1 MATTFSIV
9 PLVLLVTFLA
19 VSNAQPTVFDITK
32 NGAVADGKTDIAAVI
47 TKTWAEAC
55 ASPTPAKLL
64 IPTGSYFSS
73 YVEFKGP
80 CKAPIEAEIQG
91 NLMAP
96 GELPGDTWIAFR
108 YIDNLHVFGN
118 GILDAQGPL
127 SWRMQHQ
134 YLMSFFSLLKSIRF
148 DFDNNGLVEGLTSK
162 DAKQFHIE
170 VFGSKNYT
178 LSNLKIQAP
187 SDSPNTD
194 GIHIGKS
201 TQVTIQNSIIGT
213 GDDCVSIGD
222 AVEQVTVT
230 NVTCGP
236 GHGISIG
243 SLGKYPDEKSV
254 KGVIVKNCTL
264 VETDNGLRIK
274 SWPDLYPGEASDVHF
289 EDIIMNNVNNPII
302 IDQTYCPGHT
312 CGANRIASKVKISNV
327 VFKNIKGTSK
337 NPEAVFMNCSQ
348 LIPCDNIQMTD
359 IDLTYPKGVAKSKCF
374 NVKPIVSGVCNPPA
388 CTVTS

>member
-1 MATTFSIV
+1 MQ
-9 PLVLLVTFLA
+9 A
-19 VSNAQPTVFDITK
+19 V
-32 NGAVADGKTDIAAVI
+32 
-47 TKTWAEAC
+47 TKTWADAC

-96 GELPGDTWIAFR
+96 GELPDNETQIS
-108 YIDNLHVFGN
+108 YIFL
-118 GILDAQGPL
+118 
-127 SWRMQHQ
+127 
-134 YLMSFFSLLKSIRF
+134 FSMKSIRF
-148 DFDNNGLVEGLTSK
+148 DFDNNGLVEGITSK
-162 DAKQFHIE
+162 DAKQFHIS

-187 SDSPNTD
+187 RDSPNTD

-213 GDDCVSIGD
+213 GDDCISIGD

-254 KGVIVKNCTL
+254 KGIIVKNCTL
-264 VETDNGLRIK
+264 ADTDNGVRIK
-274 SWPDLYPGEASDVHF
+274 SWPDLNPGEASDVHF

-312 CGANRIASKVKISNV
+312 CGPNRIASKVKISNV
-327 VFKNIKGTSK
+327 GFKNIKGTSK
-337 NPEAVFMNCSQ
+337 NPEAVFLNCSQ
-348 LIPCDNIQMTD
+348 LIPCDNIQLTD

>member
-1 MATTFSIV
+1 MTTNFNIV
-9 PLVLLVTFLA
+9 LSVFLVTFLA
-19 VSNAQPTVFDITK
+19 ASDAQPTVFDITK
-32 NGAVADGKTDIAAVI
+32 NGAVADGKTDIAAAV
-47 TKTWAEAC
+47 TKTWADAC

-96 GELPGDTWIAFR
+96 GELPGDTWLAFR
-108 YIDNLHVFGN
+108 YIDNLHIFGN

-127 SWRMQHQ
+127 SWR
-134 YLMSFFSLLKSIRF
+134 K
-148 DFDNNGLVEGLTSK
+148 
-162 DAKQFHIE
+162 AKTPI
-170 VFGSKNYT
+170 
-178 LSNLKIQAP
+178 I
-187 SDSPNTD
+187 
-194 GIHIGKS
+194 IGKS

-213 GDDCVSIGD
+213 GDDCISIGD

-254 KGVIVKNCTL
+254 KGIIVKNCTL
-264 VETDNGLRIK
+264 ADTDNGVRIK
-274 SWPDLYPGEASDVHF
+274 SWPDLNPGEASDVHF

-312 CGANRIASKVKISNV
+312 CGPNRIASKVKISNV
-327 VFKNIKGTSK
+327 GFKNIKGTSK
-337 NPEAVFMNCSQ
+337 NPEAVFLNCSQ
-348 LIPCDNIQMTD
+348 LIPCDNIQLTD

>member
-127 SWRMQHQ
+127 SWRKAKTPII
-134 YLMSFFSLLKSIRF
+134 LLKSIRF

-312 CGANRIASKVKISNV
+312 CEVKISNV

>member
-1 MATTFSIV
+1 MTTKFNIV
-9 PLVLLVTFLA
+9 LLLLVTFLA
-19 VSNAQPTVFDITK
+19 VSDAQPAVFDITK
-32 NGAVADGKTDIAAVI
+32 NGAVADGKTDIAAVV
-47 TKTWAEAC
+47 TKTWADAC

-64 IPTGSYFSS
+64 IPAGSYFSS

-96 GELPGDTWIAFR
+96 GELPGDTWLAFR
-108 YIDNLHVFGN
+108 YIDNLHLFGN

-127 SWRMQHQ
+127 SWR
-134 YLMSFFSLLKSIRF
+134 KSIRF

-162 DAKQFHIE
+162 DAKQFHIS

-187 SDSPNTD
+187 RDSPNTD

-264 VETDNGLRIK
+264 ADTDN
-274 SWPDLYPGEASDVHF
+274 
-289 EDIIMNNVNNPII
+289 DIIMNNVNNPII

-312 CGANRIASKVKISNV
+312 CGPNRIASKVKISNV

-337 NPEAVFMNCSQ
+337 NPEAVFLNCSQ
-348 LIPCDNIQMTD
+348 LIPCENIQMTD

-374 NVKPIVSGVCNPPA
+374 NVKPIVSGICNPPA
-388 CTVTS
+388 CTITS

>member
-1 MATTFSIV
+1 M
-9 PLVLLVTFLA
+9 
-19 VSNAQPTVFDITK
+19 Q
-32 NGAVADGKTDIAAVI
+32 VI

-118 GILDAQGPL
+118 
-127 SWRMQHQ
+127 
-134 YLMSFFSLLKSIRF
+134 SIRF

-213 GDDCVSIGD
+213 GDDCVSI
-222 AVEQVTVT
+222 
-230 NVTCGP
+230 
-236 GHGISIG
+236 
-243 SLGKYPDEKSV
+243 DEKSV

>member
-1 MATTFSIV
+1 MTTKFNIV
-9 PLVLLVTFLA
+9 LLLLVTFLA
-19 VSNAQPTVFDITK
+19 VSDAQPAVFDITK
-32 NGAVADGKTDIAAVI
+32 NGAVADGKTDIAAVV
-47 TKTWAEAC
+47 TKTWADAC

-64 IPTGSYFSS
+64 IPAGSYFSS

-91 NLMAP
+91 N
-96 GELPGDTWIAFR
+96 
-108 YIDNLHVFGN
+108 
-118 GILDAQGPL
+118 
-127 SWRMQHQ
+127 
-134 YLMSFFSLLKSIRF
+134 SIRF

-162 DAKQFHIE
+162 DAKQFHIS

-187 SDSPNTD
+187 RDSPNTD

-264 VETDNGLRIK
+264 ADTDNGVRIK
-274 SWPDLYPGEASDVHF
+274 SWPDLNPGEASDVHF

-312 CGANRIASKVKISNV
+312 CGPNRIASKVKISNV

-337 NPEAVFMNCSQ
+337 NPEAVFLNCSQ
-348 LIPCDNIQMTD
+348 LIPCENIQMTD

-374 NVKPIVSGVCNPPA
+374 NVKPIVSGICNPPA
-388 CTVTS
+388 CTITS

>member
-1 MATTFSIV
+1 MQ
-9 PLVLLVTFLA
+9 A
-19 VSNAQPTVFDITK
+19 V
-32 NGAVADGKTDIAAVI
+32 
-47 TKTWAEAC
+47 TKTWADAC

-96 GELPGDTWIAFR
+96 GELPGDTWLAFR
-108 YIDNLHVFGN
+108 YIDNLHIFGN
-118 GILDAQGPL
+118 
-127 SWRMQHQ
+127 
-134 YLMSFFSLLKSIRF
+134 SIRF
-148 DFDNNGLVEGLTSK
+148 DFDNNGLVEGITSK
-162 DAKQFHIE
+162 DAKQFHIS

-187 SDSPNTD
+187 RDSPNTD

-213 GDDCVSIGD
+213 GDDC
-222 AVEQVTVT
+222 
-230 NVTCGP
+230 
-236 GHGISIG
+236 ISI
-243 SLGKYPDEKSV
+243 DEKSV
-254 KGVIVKNCTL
+254 KGIIVKNCTL
-264 VETDNGLRIK
+264 ADTDNGVRIK
-274 SWPDLYPGEASDVHF
+274 SWPDLNPGEASDVHF

-312 CGANRIASKVKISNV
+312 CGPNRIASKVKISNV
-327 VFKNIKGTSK
+327 GFKNIKGTSK
-337 NPEAVFMNCSQ
+337 NPEAVFLNCSQ
-348 LIPCDNIQMTD
+348 LIPCDNIQLTD

>member
-127 SWRMQHQ
+127 SWRKAK
-134 YLMSFFSLLKSIRF
+134 KSIRF

>member
-1 MATTFSIV
+1 E
-9 PLVLLVTFLA
+9 L
-19 VSNAQPTVFDITK
+19 
-32 NGAVADGKTDIAAVI
+32 GVI
-47 TKTWAEAC
+47 FICYKLFILQHVQVVTKTWADAC

-64 IPTGSYFSS
+64 IPVGSYFSS

-80 CKAPIEAEIQG
+80 CKAPIEVEIQG

-96 GELPGDTWIAFR
+96 GELPGDTWLAFR
-108 YIDNLHVFGN
+108 YIDNLHLFGN
-118 GILDAQGPL
+118 
-127 SWRMQHQ
+127 
-134 YLMSFFSLLKSIRF
+134 SIRF

-162 DAKQFHIE
+162 DAKQFHIS

-187 SDSPNTD
+187 RDSPNTD

-201 TQVTIQNSIIGT
+201 TQVIIQNSIIGT
-213 GDDCVSIGD
+213 GDDCVSI
-222 AVEQVTVT
+222 
-230 NVTCGP
+230 
-236 GHGISIG
+236 
-243 SLGKYPDEKSV
+243 DEKSV

-264 VETDNGLRIK
+264 ADTDNGVRIK
-274 SWPDLYPGEASDVHF
+274 SWPDLNPGEASDVHF

-312 CGANRIASKVKISNV
+312 CGPNRIASKVKISNV

-337 NPEAVFMNCSQ
+337 NPEAVFLNCSQ
-348 LIPCDNIQMTD
+348 LIPCENIQMTD

>member
-1 MATTFSIV
+1 M
-9 PLVLLVTFLA
+9 FLA
-19 VSNAQPTVFDITK
+19 IYDAQPVIFDITK
-32 NGAVADGKTDIAAVI
+32 NGVVADGKTDIGAVV
-47 TKTWAEAC
+47 TKTWTDAC

-64 IPTGSYFSS
+64 IPAGSFFSS

-96 GELPGDTWIAFR
+96 GELPGDTRLAFR
-108 YIDNLHVFGN
+108 YIDNLHIFGN

-127 SWRMQHQ
+127 SWR
-134 YLMSFFSLLKSIRF
+134 K
-148 DFDNNGLVEGLTSK
+148 
-162 DAKQFHIE
+162 AKTPII
-170 VFGSKNYT
+170 VR
-178 LSNLKIQAP
+178 
-187 SDSPNTD
+187 
-194 GIHIGKS
+194 S

-213 GDDCVSIGD
+213 GDDCISIGD
-222 AVEQVTVT
+222 AVEQVIIT

-254 KGVIVKNCTL
+254 KRIIVKNCTL
-264 VETDNGLRIK
+264 ADTDYGVRIK
-274 SWPDLYPGEASDVHF
+274 SWVDLNPGEASDVHF

-302 IDQTYCPGHT
+302 IDQTYYPGHT
-312 CGANRIASKVKISNV
+312 CGPNRISSKVKISNV

-337 NPEAVFMNCSQ
+337 NPEAVFLNCSQ
-348 LIPCDNIQMTD
+348 LIPCNNIQLTD
-359 IDLTYPKGVAKSKCF
+359 IDLTYPKGVTKSKCF
-374 NVKPIVSGVCNPPA
+374 NVKPIISGVCNPSA

>member
-1 MATTFSIV
+1 MTTKFNIV
-9 PLVLLVTFLA
+9 LLLLVTFLA
-19 VSNAQPTVFDITK
+19 VSDAQPAVFDITK
-32 NGAVADGKTDIAAVI
+32 NGAVADGKTDIAAVV
-47 TKTWAEAC
+47 TKTWADAC
-55 ASPTPAKLL
+55 ASPTPTKLL
-64 IPTGSYFSS
+64 IPAGSYFSS

-96 GELPGDTWIAFR
+96 GELPGDTWLAFR
-108 YIDNLHVFGN
+108 YIDNLHLFGN

-127 SWRMQHQ
+127 SWR
-134 YLMSFFSLLKSIRF
+134 KAKTPIIVR
-148 DFDNNGLVEGLTSK
+148 LTSK
-162 DAKQFHIE
+162 DAKQFHIS

-187 SDSPNTD
+187 RDSPNTD

-264 VETDNGLRIK
+264 ADTDNGVRIK
-274 SWPDLYPGEASDVHF
+274 SWPDLNPGEASDVHF

-302 IDQTYCPGHT
+302 
-312 CGANRIASKVKISNV
+312 IASKVKISNV

-337 NPEAVFMNCSQ
+337 NPEAVFLNCSQ
-348 LIPCDNIQMTD
+348 LIPCENIQMTD

-374 NVKPIVSGVCNPPA
+374 NVKPIVSGICNPPA
-388 CTVTS
+388 CTITS

>member
-127 SWRMQHQ
+127 SWRKAKTPII
-134 YLMSFFSLLKSIRF
+134 FSLLKSIRF

>member
-1 MATTFSIV
+1 MATKFNIV
-9 PLVLLVTFLA
+9 LLVLLVTFFA
-19 VSNAQPTVFDITK
+19 ASDAQPAVFDITK
-32 NGAVADGKTDIAAVI
+32 NGAVADGKTDIAAAV
-47 TKTWAEAC
+47 TKTWADAC

-64 IPTGSYFSS
+64 IPVGSYFSS

-91 NLMAP
+91 NLLAP
-96 GELPGDTWIAFR
+96 GELPGDTWLAFR
-108 YIDNLHVFGN
+108 YIDNLHIFGN

-127 SWRMQHQ
+127 SWR
-134 YLMSFFSLLKSIRF
+134 K
-148 DFDNNGLVEGLTSK
+148 
-162 DAKQFHIE
+162 AKTPI
-170 VFGSKNYT
+170 
-178 LSNLKIQAP
+178 I
-187 SDSPNTD
+187 
-194 GIHIGKS
+194 IGKS

-213 GDDCVSIGD
+213 GDDCISIGD

-254 KGVIVKNCTL
+254 KGIIVKNCTL
-264 VETDNGLRIK
+264 ADTDNGVRIK
-274 SWPDLYPGEASDVHF
+274 SWPDLNPGEASDVHF

-312 CGANRIASKVKISNV
+312 CGPNRIASKVKISNV

-337 NPEAVFMNCSQ
+337 NPEAVFLNCSQ
-348 LIPCDNIQMTD
+348 LIPCDNIQLTD

-374 NVKPIVSGVCNPPA
+374 NVKPIVSGICNPPA

>member
-1 MATTFSIV
+1 MTPKFN
-9 PLVLLVTFLA
+9 LVLLLLVTFLV
-19 VSNAQPTVFDITK
+19 VSDAQPAVFDIIK
-32 NGAVADGKTDIAAVI
+32 SGAVADGKTDVAAVV
-47 TKTWAEAC
+47 TKTWADAC

-64 IPTGSYFSS
+64 IPVGSYFSS

-80 CKAPIEAEIQG
+80 CKAPIEVEIQG
-91 NLMAP
+91 N
-96 GELPGDTWIAFR
+96 
-108 YIDNLHVFGN
+108 
-118 GILDAQGPL
+118 
-127 SWRMQHQ
+127 
-134 YLMSFFSLLKSIRF
+134 SIRF

-162 DAKQFHIE
+162 DAKQFHIS

-187 SDSPNTD
+187 RDSPNTD

-201 TQVTIQNSIIGT
+201 TQVIIQNSIIGT

-264 VETDNGLRIK
+264 ADTDNGVRIK
-274 SWPDLYPGEASDVHF
+274 SWPDLNPGEASDVHF

-312 CGANRIASKVKISNV
+312 CGPNRIASKVKISNV

-337 NPEAVFMNCSQ
+337 NPEAVFLNCSQ
-348 LIPCDNIQMTD
+348 LIPCENIQMTD

>member
-1 MATTFSIV
+1 MATKFSIA
-9 PLVLLVTFLA
+9 PLVLLVTFLTI
-19 VSNAQPTVFDITK
+19 SNAQPAVFDITK
-32 NGAVADGKTDIAAVI
+32 SGAVADDMQAV
-47 TKTWAEAC
+47 TKTWADAC

-64 IPTGSYFSS
+64 IPAGTYFSS

-80 CKAPIEAEIQG
+80 CKAPIQAEIQG

-96 GELPGDTWIAFR
+96 GELPGDTWLAFR

-127 SWRMQHQ
+127 SWRKAKTPSF
-134 YLMSFFSLLKSIRF
+134 LRFSFFMKSIRF

-213 GDDCVSIGD
+213 GDDCISIGD

-264 VETDNGLRIK
+264 SETNNGLRIK

-312 CGANRIASKVKISNV
+312 CGPNRIASKVKISNV

-359 IDLTYPKGVAKSKCF
+359 IDLTYSKGVAKSLCF

>member
-1 MATTFSIV
+1 MTTKFNIV
-9 PLVLLVTFLA
+9 LLLLVTFLA
-19 VSNAQPTVFDITK
+19 VSDAQPAVFDITK
-32 NGAVADGKTDIAAVI
+32 NGAVADGKTDIAAVV
-47 TKTWAEAC
+47 TKTWADAC
-55 ASPTPAKLL
+55 ASPTPTKLL
-64 IPTGSYFSS
+64 IPAGSYFSS

-91 NLMAP
+91 N
-96 GELPGDTWIAFR
+96 
-108 YIDNLHVFGN
+108 
-118 GILDAQGPL
+118 
-127 SWRMQHQ
+127 
-134 YLMSFFSLLKSIRF
+134 SIRF

-162 DAKQFHIE
+162 DAKQFHIS

-187 SDSPNTD
+187 RDSPNTD

-264 VETDNGLRIK
+264 ADTDNGVRIK
-274 SWPDLYPGEASDVHF
+274 SWPDLNPGEASDVHF

-312 CGANRIASKVKISNV
+312 CGPNRIASKVKISNV

-337 NPEAVFMNCSQ
+337 NPEAVFLNCSQ
-348 LIPCDNIQMTD
+348 LIPCENIQMTD

-374 NVKPIVSGVCNPPA
+374 NVKPIVSGICNPPA
-388 CTVTS
+388 CTITS

>member
-1 MATTFSIV
+1 MATKFSIA
-9 PLVLLVTFLA
+9 PLVLLVTFLTI
-19 VSNAQPTVFDITK
+19 SNAQPAVFDITK
-32 NGAVADGKTDIAAVI
+32 SGAVADDMQAV
-47 TKTWAEAC
+47 TKTWADAC

-64 IPTGSYFSS
+64 IPAGTYFSS

-80 CKAPIEAEIQG
+80 CKAPIQAEIQG

-96 GELPGDTWIAFR
+96 GELPGDTWLAFR

-127 SWRMQHQ
+127 SWRKAKTPSF
-134 YLMSFFSLLKSIRF
+134 LRFSFFMKSIRF

-213 GDDCVSIGD
+213 GDDCISIGD

-264 VETDNGLRIK
+264 SETNNGLRIK
-274 SWPDLYPGEASDVHF
+274 SWPDLYP
-289 EDIIMNNVNNPII
+289 
-302 IDQTYCPGHT
+302 
-312 CGANRIASKVKISNV
+312 IASKVKISNV

-359 IDLTYPKGVAKSKCF
+359 IDLTYSKGVAKSLCF

>member
-1 MATTFSIV
+1 M
-9 PLVLLVTFLA
+9 
-19 VSNAQPTVFDITK
+19 Q
-32 NGAVADGKTDIAAVI
+32 VI

-127 SWRMQHQ
+127 SWSTMQHQ

-213 GDDCVSIGD
+213 
-222 AVEQVTVT
+222 
-230 NVTCGP
+230 
-236 GHGISIG
+236 IG